1 MSVFRYFCLKFW
13 ICFCLGLVGTGCA
26 AFRDTASTSELKSS
40 PVALKT
46 TSDSSEMPN
55 QSADV
60 SVHASAE
67 EMLWQKLADADEETY
82 VVLLR
87 HAIAPGTG
95 DPENFQL
102 DDCSTQRN
110 LSEAGRQQA
119 REIGETFRDRNVAET
134 QTNQVKDYI
143 ATNTAPGVI
152 VMVTH

>member
-1 MSVFRYFCLKFW
+1 
-13 ICFCLGLVGTGCA
+13 
-26 AFRDTASTSELKSS
+26 
-40 PVALKT
+40 
-46 TSDSSEMPN
+46 MPN

-67 EMLWQKLADADEETY
+67 EMLWQKLADDDEETY

-95 DPENFQL
+95 DPEKFQL

-119 REIGETFRDRNVAET
+119 RGIGETFRDHNVAET